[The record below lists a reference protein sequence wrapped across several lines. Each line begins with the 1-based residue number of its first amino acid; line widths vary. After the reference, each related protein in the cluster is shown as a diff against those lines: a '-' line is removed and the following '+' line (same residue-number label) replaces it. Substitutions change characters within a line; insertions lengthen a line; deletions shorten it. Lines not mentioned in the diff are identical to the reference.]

1 MSKLILFFRRAFAY
15 TSRGLTL
22 PDSPIMM
29 VRYCFP
35 LLLALLLR
43 GGLARADTLYKCVD
57 DSGVVLYTNQKGGGR
72 NCKVLSRDLPVSTIA
87 APKQAPRS
95 AEPSDFP
102 RVNGDT
108 QRGRD
113 ADRRRILEQ
122 ELATEQQS
130 LEQARKDL
138 AEGESIRLG
147 NEKNYQKYLDRVQG
161 LKDSVALHERN
172 VEALKREMANLK

>member
-1 MSKLILFFRRAFAY
+1 MI
-15 TSRGLTL
+15 
-22 PDSPIMM
+22 
-29 VRYCFP
+29 VRYIVPLMLAP
-35 LLLALLLR
+35 LLLC
-43 GGLARADTLYKCVD
+43 GGPARADILYKCID

-72 NCKVLSRDLPVSTIA
+72 NCTVLSRDLPISTYT

-95 AEPSDFP
+95 ASPSDFP
-102 RVNGDT
+102 RVNDDT
-108 QRGRD
+108 QKGRD

-122 ELATEQQS
+122 ELATEQQN

-138 AEGESIRLG
+138 AEGEGIRLG